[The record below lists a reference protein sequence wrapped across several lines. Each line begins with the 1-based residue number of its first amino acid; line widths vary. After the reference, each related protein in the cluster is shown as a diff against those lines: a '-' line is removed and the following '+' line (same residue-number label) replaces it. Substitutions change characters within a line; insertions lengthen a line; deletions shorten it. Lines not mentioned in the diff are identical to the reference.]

1 MTVKELIE
9 KLSVLNPDSIVEIEY
24 EYEEP
29 CGTCYGTGYKDVLDV
44 IDLETRVVIQ

>member
-9 KLSVLNPDSIVEIEY
+9 KLSVLNPDTIVEIGS
-24 EYEEP
+24 EEI
-29 CGTCYGTGYKDVLDV
+29 YRDIENV